1 MDRGLPEWIPKRKK
15 KRPKYIC
22 QPRYACSQELIQ
34 LHMQNPPSPL
44 FSFQA
49 EQEKNATIKNN
60 QINKEI
66 EEKPVEELKEVKRD
80 PKSKKKKKK
89 WKHHVD

>member
-1 MDRGLPEWIPKRKK
+1 
-15 KRPKYIC
+15 
-22 QPRYACSQELIQ
+22 
-34 LHMQNPPSPL
+34 MQNPPSPL

-60 QINKEI
+60 QINKEM

-80 PKSKKKKKK
+80 PKSKKKKEKK
-89 WKHHVD
+89 METPCGLTWHRLQG